1 MGTFPPQGTL
11 ENKPGCNAEQTLEAL
26 VNGELGRI
34 RDLVGG
40 VTGGNLAAGIC
51 QVFVLNFPP
60 KSWKSFFFMPDLWRC
75 MVGLFTYKES
85 MVAILR

>member
-1 MGTFPPQGTL
+1 MSRYIDQYNAGTI

-40 VTGGNLAAGIC
+40 MCEEKLAFYNKQLAR
-51 QVFVLNFPP
+51 
-60 KSWKSFFFMPDLWRC
+60 SS
-75 MVGLFTYKES
+75 
-85 MVAILR
+85 

>member
-1 MGTFPPQGTL
+1 MNHVSKHHSVALDLTGTL

-40 VTGGNLAAGIC
+40 MCDSLADIARIEQMSC
-51 QVFVLNFPP
+51 FRFIVLVVQ
-60 KSWKSFFFMPDLWRC
+60 S
-75 MVGLFTYKES
+75 
-85 MVAILR
+85 

>member
-1 MGTFPPQGTL
+1 MDPSWVPSPGTL

-40 VTGGNLAAGIC
+40 VTGGNLVSGNLPGFC
-51 QVFVLNFPP
+51 VEFSLEVMKKF
-60 KSWKSFFFMPDLWRC
+60 
-75 MVGLFTYKES
+75 LFHARS
-85 MVAILR
+85 MEVYGRFIYL